1 VGRAVPLAAI
11 GTRWAPAAPMTP
23 IDESRGISPVARTVW
38 LTKQRVQQ
46 AMRDVGIRGVVSVL
60 DGWPVDGD
68 AA

>member
-1 VGRAVPLAAI
+1 VGSTVPLAAI

-23 IDESRGISPVARTVW
+23 IDESSGISPVTRTVR

-60 DGWPVDGD
+60 DGWPVGGD